1 MLTSDERIKS
11 LVHKSL
17 RRLHGYTSISKFN
30 FIIPEILSE
39 KEVLGVYTN
48 RDETNIFFVTDG
60 IFIASTNTFVA
71 YQDITQV
78 NINLD
83 DISKHHVE
91 TITLELSDDNILN
104 LDILQPQFIA
114 DSGKRTQEV
123 WAVYSVLR
131 VMVNK

>member
-11 LVHKSL
+11 LVHKYL
-17 RRLHGYTSISKFN
+17 RRLHGYTSISEFD
-30 FIIPEILSE
+30 FIIPEILLE
-39 KEVLGVYTN
+39 KEVLGIYTN
-48 RDETNIFFVTDG
+48 RDETNIFFITDG
-60 IFIASTNTFVA
+60 IFIASTNTFIA

-91 TITLELSDDNILN
+91 TITLELSDNNILN